1 MVEPLGGL
9 DMKKFKAKPVDTTDE
24 EVEAIRYI
32 FKRCDAECPFDKDGL
47 VHGNIIETDDITYI
61 VGDVIFLPGQGA
73 QLTYC
78 FPVEKNTVSEDIK
91 VSEDMKVSKDNT
103 KIQMGTTVYFKRHN
117 EIVEGVYLY
126 PYESECFPDLCV
138 VGIRGL
144 SLTYTLAEK
153 DLSLNKPT
161 ASQVLIETENR
172 RHKQAMEKILAGSG
186 RSND

>member
-1 MVEPLGGL
+1 
-9 DMKKFKAKPVDTTDE
+9 MKKFKAKPVDTTDE

-32 FKRCDAECPFDKDGL
+32 FKRCDAECPFDKNGL

-61 VGDVIFLPGQGA
+61 VGDVVFLPGQGA

-78 FPVEKNTVSEDIK
+78 FPVEKNTVSEDN
-91 VSEDMKVSKDNT
+91 KDNT

-172 RHKQAMEKILAGSG
+172 RHKQAMEKILAGG
-186 RSND
+186 GCSND